1 MLSRADFCPKS
12 RRHQALAKRVRAGS
26 QNSQRGAVGF
36 GAAPQYNERHLTRAV
51 DFNIPL
57 ITNASLA
64 TAFVRAFCS
73 MTMDQVS
80 VKTAGEY

>member
-1 MLSRADFCPKS
+1 MRQSEGADIVRSLNAFSGRFLPEKHC
-12 RRHQALAKRVRAGS
+12 KR
-26 QNSQRGAVGF
+26 
-36 GAAPQYNERHLTRAV
+36 RHLTRAV

>member
-1 MLSRADFCPKS
+1 MPRKNCK
-12 RRHQALAKRVRAGS
+12 RRHL
-26 QNSQRGAVGF
+26 
-36 GAAPQYNERHLTRAV
+36 PRAV

-57 ITNASLA
+57 ITNARLA